1 MKNSGRGRSKGRTR
15 RRRQPDWALLPH
27 ESLLDVRICDL
38 DVTIEGTWL
47 ERQIEQLY
55 NELARRG
62 LRFRPHCWLS
72 GEWFTPDHVPGIAI
86 PFYLAHTRLRKL
98 EDRMMFEVEGGTR
111 VWCMQLLRHEA
122 GHAYETAYQLGRRPR
137 WRKIFGRPTKPYPH
151 SYRPRPVSKR
161 YVHHLDWW
169 YAQSHPCEDFAE
181 TFAVWLGSTTRWRRR
196 YDGWPAL
203 KKILY
208 VDELMT
214 ELAGRA
220 PRVRSRAKV
229 ESANRIRMTLREYYK
244 TKQSRYESDHPDF
257 FDRDLTRLFPDP
269 HGAGKYPTAAAYLRR
284 TAPDLRRVVSE
295 WTGEHA
301 YAVNLVIKDM
311 IKRCRELELLLTRPH
326 EELKVEVAIM
336 LTMQTMNFVH
346 GTDHQILV

>member
-1 MKNSGRGRSKGRTR
+1 M
-15 RRRQPDWALLPH
+15 LPH

-62 LRFRPHCWLS
+62 LRFRPRCWLS

-111 VWCMQLLRHEA
+111 AWCMQLLRHET

-161 YVHHLDWW
+161 YVLHLDWW

-181 TFAVWLGSTTRWRRR
+181 TFAVWLGATTRWRRR

-244 TKQSRYESDHPDF
+244 PKQSRSESDHPDF
-257 FDRDLTRLFPDP
+257 FDRDLTRL
-269 HGAGKYPTAAAYLRR
+269 
-284 TAPDLRRVVSE
+284 
-295 WTGEHA
+295 
-301 YAVNLVIKDM
+301 
-311 IKRCRELELLLTRPH
+311 
-326 EELKVEVAIM
+326 
-336 LTMQTMNFVH
+336 
-346 GTDHQILV
+346 